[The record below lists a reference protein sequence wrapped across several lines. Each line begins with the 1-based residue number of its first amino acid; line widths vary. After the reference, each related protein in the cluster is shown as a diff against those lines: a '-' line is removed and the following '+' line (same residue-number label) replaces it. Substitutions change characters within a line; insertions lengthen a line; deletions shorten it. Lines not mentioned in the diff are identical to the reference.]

1 MTRFVNP
8 QPQYFSDLGL
18 PLSEGLLYF
27 YTTGTSTP
35 LDTFSDPELNTP
47 NANPVTLDAAGRPE
61 NDIFLQ
67 GVYKVILRD
76 LDGNLI
82 WEKDPV
88 GGDAGSRLAFANW
101 QAAITYSINNVIT
114 GSDGNFYVSLVNNN
128 LNNDPVSSPSSWE
141 RVEFIRYW
149 NTNVTYQTG
158 NIVQDSSGF
167 LWRSLQASNTANTP
181 ADNQWWSGVSDI
193 RLYNAAA
200 TYASGQVVRS
210 STGLLYRSLQ
220 NANTGNSLV
229 DGAWWSSDLSA
240 TWATITATDTV
251 YPNATYQVLAT
262 VGAVDLTLATFAAG
276 DQFTVKNSVDST
288 QVVTV
293 LNPSYDIKGT
303 SGTAAAGTDVTI
315 AAGQTMVLVAQSASI
330 LEVSNA

>member
-1 MTRFVNP
+1 MSRFVNP

-18 PLSEGLLYF
+18 PLSEGNLYF
-27 YTTGTSTP
+27 YITGTSTP
-35 LDTFSDPELNTP
+35 LDTYSDPTLSIP
-47 NANPVTLDAAGRPE
+47 NDNPVPLDAAGRPE

-88 GGDAGSRLAFANW
+88 GGDVGSRLAFANW
-101 QAAITYSINNVIT
+101 QAAVTYSINNVVT
-114 GSDGNFYVSLVNNN
+114 GSDGNYYVSLVNNN
-128 LNNDPVSSPSSWE
+128 LNNDPVSSPASWE

-149 NTNVTYQTG
+149 NTNVTYAAG
-158 NIVQDSSGF
+158 DIVQDASGF
-167 LWRSLQASNTANTP
+167 LWRSLQGTNAGNTP

-200 TYASGQVVRS
+200 TYTQGQVVRS

-220 NANTGNSLV
+220 NANTGNALV
-229 DGAWWSSDLSA
+229 DGAFWSSNLAA
-240 TWATITATDTV
+240 TWAVIGSSSTV
-251 YPNATYQVLAT
+251 YPNAVYQVLAT
-262 VGAVDLTLATFAAG
+262 VGAVDLTLATFATG

-293 LNPSYDIKGT
+293 LNPSYDIKGNA
-303 SGTAAAGTDVTI
+303 GTAAAGTDVTI